1 MPPSHYSAVG
11 SNPFASFGDSIN
23 VRDPKHMS
31 IIDNPA
37 CLSPGGNTARKHTT
51 PYRLSD
57 LVSLGSPNASKESV
71 VERHGTLAGGPNGR
85 EEGAEDVD
93 VKDEEGEDPFS
104 TPEKDGVVSGD
115 ENSVD
120 DVKVPLKTRRTG
132 KSTPKV
138 RKVREEYLSDIGS
151 GSEGGNESDASSI
164 AHSDDARSMTSSR
177 KPSIDGDGSEK
188 KCSAVKNEG
197 NEGSGTSN
205 KSSKSSSD
213 ADVQSTPQ
221 QTGGFTENLASNLS
235 WLWQTSA
242 HSDLTISSGE
252 HNFFVHKC
260 ILAAQCR
267 HFHNKLLQDP
277 QEVLRLDDDD
287 PGALRS
293 MLQYL
298 YTGSL
303 ALPDPNLTT
312 PGGTGVLSTLDTLLK
327 TYELGCKYSLPDLKS
342 EAAKQYTTLLS
353 MRWEKGHAVFLAKVL
368 MRIFKMADAA
378 KGQEKWF
385 SDGAVELREATLEVA
400 VDCKEELVEDAV
412 ALDLLAGEAL
422 RAFVAKV
429 VKSRACG
436 DHGEAEG
443 DGADSSP
450 GMPASGCSGENFWL

>member
-23 VRDPKHMS
+23 VRDRKHMS
-31 IIDNPA
+31 IIDHPA
-37 CLSPGGNTARKHTT
+37 NLSPGGNTARKHTT

-57 LVSLGSPNASKESV
+57 LVSLGSPNASKEDV
-71 VERHGTLAGGPNGR
+71 ALRNDA
-85 EEGAEDVD
+85 AEDD
-93 VKDEEGEDPFS
+93 DDDGKSEDPFATS
-104 TPEKDGVVSGD
+104 E
-115 ENSVD
+115 E
-120 DVKVPLKTRRTG
+120 DVKLPVQTLRTC
-132 KSTPKV
+132 KSTPKL

-164 AHSDDARSMTSSR
+164 AHSDDARSVASSR
-177 KPSIDGDGSEK
+177 KPSIDNDGYEK
-188 KCSAVKNEG
+188 FSPVKNEG

-205 KSSKSSSD
+205 KSSKLSSD
-213 ADVQSTPQ
+213 ADVQSTRQ

-252 HNFFVHKC
+252 HTFSVHKC

-277 QEVLRLDDDD
+277 QEVLHLDDDD
-287 PGALRS
+287 PGALKS

-298 YTGSL
+298 YIGTL
-303 ALPDPNLTT
+303 ALPDPNFTT
-312 PGGTGVLSTLDTLLK
+312 PGGPGVLCTLDTLLK

-378 KGQEKWF
+378 KGQKKWF

-412 ALDLLAGEAL
+412 AFDLLEEEAL

-436 DHGEAEG
+436 DHGEVEG